1 MSDPTPSRWDDYLDV
16 YIAPKRLFERRSDGK
31 FGHALL
37 VFLIAS
43 ILLFAAT
50 RTAMEPI
57 MMAEFERGMASN
69 PNLTPEQ
76 LEQARGFA
84 PISFWIFLVVGTPI
98 MVFGIGAMIWIAA
111 KAIGRSLSYAQ
122 SATIAVFAVFPR
134 LVEHVLNGLQA
145 LLMDEQSLVGRYSVS
160 IGPGRLLD
168 PGDTLLLAFLGR
180 LDLFTLWVT
189 ALIFLGLKVVGRA
202 STGQALAGAGL
213 VWLLG
218 ALPALVQAL
227 RAG

>member
-1 MSDPTPSRWDDYLDV
+1 
-16 YIAPKRLFERRSDGK
+16 
-31 FGHALL
+31 
-37 VFLIAS
+37 
-43 ILLFAAT
+43 
-50 RTAMEPI
+50 MEPI
-57 MMAEFERGMASN
+57 MMAEFERGMAAN
-69 PNLTPEQ
+69 PNMTPEQ

-84 PISFWIFLVVGTPI
+84 PVSFWVFLVVGTPI

-122 SATIAVFAVFPR
+122 SATIATFAVFPR

-160 IGPGRLLD
+160 IGPGRFLD
-168 PGDTLLLAFLGR
+168 PGDSILLAFLGR
-180 LDLFTLWVT
+180 LDVFTLWVT
-189 ALIFLGLKVVGRA
+189 GLIFLGLKVMGKTT
-202 STGQALAGAGL
+202 TGQALAGAGL

-218 ALPALVQAL
+218 ALPALLQAF